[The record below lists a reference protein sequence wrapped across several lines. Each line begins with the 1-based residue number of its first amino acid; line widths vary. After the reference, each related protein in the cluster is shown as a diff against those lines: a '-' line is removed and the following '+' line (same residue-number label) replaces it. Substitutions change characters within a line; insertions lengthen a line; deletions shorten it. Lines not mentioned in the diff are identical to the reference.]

1 MLIGNPRIR
10 RRMNSV
16 VDNICILGFFIIVP
30 FAIVAGVC
38 SGFISK
44 VFNK

>member
-10 RRMNSV
+10 RRMNCI

-30 FAIVAGVC
+30 FAIVAGIC
-38 SGFISK
+38 SGLIAK
-44 VFNK
+44 VFGR